1 MSGNGKLSLD
11 NLVKDMTDIAGLH
24 YIALRNLLL
33 RDAYIRDAYRDELS
47 KLLKEIEHGRGK
59 T

>member
-1 MSGNGKLSLD
+1 MSGNGKLSLE
-11 NLVKDMTDIAGLH
+11 NLIKDLTDLAGLH
-24 YIALRNLLL
+24 YMALRNLLL

-47 KLLKEIEHGRGK
+47 KLLKEIEHGRRA